1 MTEIMFDASNIGVA
15 KGREGGY
22 SCVAPAGTDPTP
34 FIDMTKTLK
43 ELCDANSSKLKS
55 LGYISEDGV
64 TIATDT
70 DSDDHNDWSGKTID
84 SPLTRYSESVSV
96 KFLESRDSVLKVVYG
111 DGNVSTA
118 GGTTTIRHNQNF
130 TGSHLYV
137 FDSVVSATKVK
148 RTVIPNGV
156 IIERD
161 DMEMNS
167 SDLAGYSP
175 TIKCLPSTS
184 FDGDCMREYI
194 YDTTTGSVSH

>member
-1 MTEIMFDASNIGVA
+1 MAELMFDASNIGVA

-22 SCVAPAGTDPTP
+22 ACVAPAGTDPTP

-43 ELCDANSSKLKS
+43 ELCDATSSKLKS

-64 TIATDT
+64 TLTTDT

-84 SPLTRYSESVSV
+84 SPLTSYSESVSV
-96 KFLESRDSVLKVVYG
+96 KFLESRDAVLKVVYG
-111 DGNVSTA
+111 EGNVSTE

-130 TGSHLYV
+130 TGSHLYI

-148 RTVIPNGV
+148 RTIIPNGV
-156 IIERD
+156 ITERE

-167 SDLAGYSP
+167 SDLAGYEP
-175 TIKCLPSTS
+175 KIKALPSEA
-184 FDGDCMREYI
+184 FEGDCMREYI
-194 YDTTTGSVSH
+194 YDTTTGVVSQ